1 MAIAF
6 STGTHSLRAPYYLPF
21 RLLPEF
27 FSQRSNLFQTL
38 APFMGSQGPSKRP
51 ICPNCSKPSKLC
63 LCSRLKSPPL
73 DNSIGVTILQHS
85 LEAKHPLNSAR
96 VAKIGL
102 KNVTVIP
109 VTDVNFQARF
119 FIRPLGSDS
128 SSGDSLIDGNRS
140 ESSDLGGRSDF
151 VTTHSSISEDFDW
164 GAVNCCNSDECGD
177 VFDVLCRNKSP
188 RSSNKEINLTP
199 VTYRKERLDFDEC
212 ITVTKAKCKVTCS
225 QNELEITV
233 ERSAKPNIDWVLR
246 TPIGR
251 ALISNGFVVKKLQRK
266 QLSGTEIYQDFEEF
280 EITVLAGSALLFPYE
295 RSINLDSVDFEVK
308 HLVVLDGTWAK
319 AKRIY
324 HENPWLKLL
333 PHLKLDPGKE
343 SLYSEVRHQPKAGCL
358 STIESIVCALKGL
371 GNDMEGLDELL
382 DVFESMIGDQ
392 RRCKEEKF
400 RAMSQSLPGT

>member
-73 DNSIGVTILQHS
+73 DNSIGVTIPQHS

-140 ESSDLGGRSDF
+140 ESSDLGERSDF
-151 VTTHSSISEDFDW
+151 ATTHLSISEDFDR

-188 RSSNKEINLTP
+188 RSSNKEIDLTP
-199 VTYRKERLDFDEC
+199 PTNRKERLDFDEC
-212 ITVTKAKCKVTCS
+212 ITVTEAKCK
-225 QNELEITV
+225 
-233 ERSAKPNIDWVLR
+233 
-246 TPIGR
+246 
-251 ALISNGFVVKKLQRK
+251 RK

-280 EITVLAGSALLFPYE
+280 EITVPAGSALLFPYE

-400 RAMSQSLPGT
+400 RAMSQSLPGI